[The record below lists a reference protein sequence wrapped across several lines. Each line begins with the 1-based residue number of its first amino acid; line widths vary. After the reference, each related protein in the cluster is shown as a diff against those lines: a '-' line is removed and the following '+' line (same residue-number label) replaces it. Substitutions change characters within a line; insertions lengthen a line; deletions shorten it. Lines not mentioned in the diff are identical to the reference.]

1 MNRSAE
7 PALRSLLPTHNGPF
21 PPQLTELAGS
31 LLAQSRHRAS
41 ALKADEEI
49 ARSYA
54 CAHIA
59 CDRLKTSLNLPP
71 IEPRPPIQPRLY
83 KRLYTHLNT
92 ILQPTPGAR
101 LSTASRVEHGNSMR
115 SPNPASTSSTPRR
128 VAPEAAAMP
137 SKTAVIPISR
147 KPLVAS
153 SQFPPWVRPT
163 VRYICHELGYSQLAP
178 TIVAGLSAIH
188 TEVAIEAKEKRN
200 RPRNRDETGNA
211 LGDEANEDE
220 DEEEDL
226 QEWLDDSLTAL
237 VAALYLYCMSSWR
250 ENMVENGGTTPG
262 AGSSGGQE
270 RQFQLDEKAILGAFE
285 KVRGVVGARDDTDW
299 DGWQDLHKRTFR
311 DALVVV
317 SKQQWLQSDWYG
329 DIITLQPSTLGAGDN
344 GQPTSDE
351 GEERD
356 GNGDGDG
363 DEGDYS
369 GVSIPTK
376 AWPADSMNQ
385 SRWDF
390 LSSSKQQEYNIW
402 RAQMLDRIKRAE
414 AVQQLPVAMDVE

>member
-1 MNRSAE
+1 MLAPTLHVIGMLVE
-7 PALRSLLPTHNGPF
+7 TSLVSCCQTGNT
-21 PPQLTELAGS
+21 LTAHGS
-31 LLAQSRHRAS
+31 
-41 ALKADEEI
+41 
-49 ARSYA
+49 
-54 CAHIA
+54 
-59 CDRLKTSLNLPP
+59 LKTSLNLPP

-83 KRLYTHLNT
+83 KRLYNHLNT
-92 ILQPTPGAR
+92 ILQLAPGAR
-101 LSTASRVEHGNSMR
+101 LSTTSRVEHGNSVR
-115 SPNPASTSSTPRR
+115 TPNPANISSTPRR
-128 VAPEAAAMP
+128 VASTAPVAPAAAATP
-137 SKTAVIPISR
+137 SKTAATPVSR
-147 KPLVAS
+147 RLQATS

-163 VRYICHELGYSQLAP
+163 VRYICHELGHPQLAP

-200 RPRNRDETGNA
+200 RPRNRDEKGDTSH
-211 LGDEANEDE
+211 DEAVENEE
-220 DEEEDL
+220 EEEDL

-250 ENMVENGGTTPG
+250 ENVVDNGCTTYGTG
-262 AGSSGGQE
+262 NSGLQE

-329 DIITLQPSTLGAGDN
+329 DIVTLQPSTLGDENN
-344 GQPTSDE
+344 GQPTSDDGIE
-351 GEERD
+351 GND
-356 GNGDGDG
+356 DGDG
-363 DEGDYS
+363 DYG

-376 AWPADSMNQ
+376 AWPADSMFQ

-390 LSSSKQQEYNIW
+390 LSPSKQQDYDLW